1 MSEVTQP
8 SAGQFKTGQQLEVK
22 PPDQLKEI
30 EKVMV
35 AAAKHKA
42 SDLHLKAG
50 QKPILRINTE
60 LHDVGNRALSAD
72 EVRKMIQEILSPK
85 QARTLEEELGL
96 DFAYSIPGVGRFR
109 VNVYHDR
116 GRLALA
122 ARRVNTS
129 IPSFEDLHLP
139 LALKKICDFEQ
150 GLIVVAGATGSGKS
164 TTLACILDY
173 INTNQRAHMVT
184 VEDPIEYLFQDKNSF
199 VSQREIGID
208 VPNFARALKEVVRE
222 DPDVILLGEMRDAE
236 SFDAALQAAE
246 TGHLVFT
253 TIHASTA
260 SQTISRL
267 LDLFATDRQ
276 KLIRQNLA
284 FNLRAIMCQK
294 LLPACMQGIR
304 MVPAV
309 EILFNNPSATKMIMT
324 EEDKKLQDLIR
335 ASQQEGMQDF
345 NMSLMDLINAGLVS
359 KKVAIQYSPNPEQ
372 LKMNLQGI
380 FLSEQGIVG

>member
-1 MSEVTQP
+1 MSE
-8 SAGQFKTGQQLEVK
+8 AQFKSGQQLEVK
-22 PPDQLKEI
+22 PPEQLKDI
-30 EKVMV
+30 EKIMV

-42 SDLHLKAG
+42 SDLHIKAG

-60 LHDVGNRALSAD
+60 LHDVGNRALAAD
-72 EVRKMIQEILSPK
+72 EIQKMIHEILTPK
-85 QARTLEEELGL
+85 QTAALEEELGI
-96 DFAYSIPGVGRFR
+96 DFAYSIQGVGRFR

-129 IPSFEDLHLP
+129 IPSFEDLKLP
-139 LALKKICDFEQ
+139 LALKRICDLDQ
-150 GLIVVAGATGSGKS
+150 GLVVVAGATGSGKS
-164 TTLACILDY
+164 TTLACILDH
-173 INTNQRAHMVT
+173 INTTQRTHIVT
-184 VEDPIEYLFQDKNSF
+184 VEDPIEYLFQDKNSLI
-199 VSQREIGID
+199 SQREIGID
-208 VPNFARALKEVVRE
+208 VPTFARALKEVVRE
-222 DPDVILLGEMRDAE
+222 DPDIILLGEMRDHT

-253 TIHASTA
+253 TIHASSA

-267 LDLFATDRQ
+267 LDLFPTERQ

-284 FNLRAIMCQK
+284 FNLRAVMCQK
-294 LLPACMQGIR
+294 LLPSCLQGVR
-304 MVPAV
+304 MAPAV
-309 EILFNNPSATKMIMT
+309 EILFNNPTATKLIMA

-380 FLSEQGIVG
+380 YLSEQGIVG

>member
-1 MSEVTQP
+1 MTEAAQFK
-8 SAGQFKTGQQLEVK
+8 AGQQMELK
-22 PPDQLKEI
+22 PPEQLKDI
-30 EKVMV
+30 EKIMV
-35 AAAKHKA
+35 AAARHKA

-60 LHDVGNRALSAD
+60 LHEVGNRALSI
-72 EVRKMIQEILSPK
+72 EEIRRMIYEILSPK
-85 QARTLEEELGL
+85 QAAALEEDLGI

-109 VNVYHDR
+109 INVYHDR

-129 IPSFEDLHLP
+129 IPSFEDLKLP
-139 LALKKICDFEQ
+139 LALKRICDFEQ
-150 GLIVVAGATGSGKS
+150 GLVVVAGATGSGKS
-164 TTLACILDY
+164 TTLACILDH
-173 INTNQRAHMVT
+173 INTHQRTHIVT

-199 VSQREIGID
+199 ISQREIGID

-222 DPDVILLGEMRDAE
+222 DPDIILLGEMRDHT

-253 TIHASTA
+253 TIHASSA

-267 LDLFATDRQ
+267 LDLFPTDRQ

-284 FNLRAIMCQK
+284 FNLRAILCQK
-294 LLPACMQGIR
+294 LLPSCMPGVR

-309 EILFNNPSATKMIMT
+309 EILFNNPTATKLIMA